1 MQPFS
6 SVATERRKEGW
17 ENQCARSGLLLA
29 PKSYWRYNSSLSILH
44 VVFHCK
50 KTTYLSIYYL
60 YLPELAQTGF
70 PGQLWGIPGPTQECH
85 PSSSPCSRHPQVEEG
100 RLCDGCTT
108 ESPDGNKHQK
118 TNVQCTLVILG
129 HWPNYHISVVCV
141 VEFSTFFKMAAFT
154 LGRGTGSSSPSSS
167 IPKSAK

>member
-1 MQPFS
+1 MCTFRLTVSP
-6 SVATERRKEGW
+6 KE
-17 ENQCARSGLLLA
+17 LLTLQFFLVHFTRCI
-29 PKSYWRYNSSLSILH
+29 PLQKNNI
-44 VVFHCK
+44 
-50 KTTYLSIYYL
+50 YLSIYYL

-100 RLCDGCTT
+100 RLCDECTT